1 MKAFRSFCRLLLL
14 SALALPL
21 SGLDLPPNRV
31 LTLNG
36 TSSFVDIPSS
46 AGLQNATE
54 LTIGVWLNP
63 SSQSGLFVGKTDG
76 QSGQSQRSYQ
86 IAWQSSGTLVVDVFW
101 EVVGGKPDFA
111 TLATPVPANRWTHV
125 AVAFSSALGSLQV
138 FTNGVLATADLTL
151 AGRTLR
157 QTSLPVTLGRIAGS
171 ANTYAKGSL
180 DELRIWNRA
189 LSATEILAEFHC
201 PSSGDP
207 SLKGYW
213 NFDDGTALDLTGNG
227 NGSLQGGASIGLIAG
242 EDVIH
247 ADCDQ
252 PRPATATAQV
262 VNGFVV
268 GATITDGGYGYTNT
282 PLVTITGGGGSGAT
296 ATSTMVNGVVTGI
309 TIVTAGTGYTGT
321 PSLVIEP
328 PPYPPEQAK
337 GTATLVNGFVT
348 GVTITEGGHGYGD
361 TPPPVHLL
369 GGGGTGAKAVATVVN
384 GVVTGIT
391 VTDPGSGYTTLP
403 RVLIAAPPGLPSL
416 SIDVSQVR
424 VVLRL
429 LSGYT
434 YQLQTTTEF
443 AGWTNIGSP
452 FLATEETMT
461 QVFEVTGSTQTFRV
475 VQVP

>member
-1 MKAFRSFCRLLLL
+1 MFL
-14 SALALPL
+14 SLWASPL
-21 SGLDLPPNRV
+21 SGQGVPPNQV

-36 TSSFVDIPSS
+36 ATAYVDIPSH
-46 AGLQNATE
+46 AGLQNPTAM
-54 LTIGVWLNP
+54 TIGVWLNP
-63 SSQSGLFVGKTDG
+63 ASQNGLFVGKTDG

-101 EVVGGKPDFA
+101 QVVGGKPDFT

-125 AVAFSSALGSLQV
+125 AVAFSSSLGSLQV

-151 AGRTLR
+151 TGRTLR
-157 QTSLPVTLGRIAGS
+157 QTSLPLTLGRIAGS

-189 LSATEILAEFHC
+189 LAAAEILAEFHC
-201 PSSGDP
+201 PSAGDS
-207 SLKGYW
+207 SLKGHW

-227 NGSLQGGASIGLIAG
+227 NGSLQGGASIGLLAG
-242 EDVIH
+242 GDVIH
-247 ADCDQ
+247 AGCDQ
-252 PRPATATAQV
+252 PRPATATVQV

-268 GATITDGGYGYTNT
+268 GAIITDGGYGYTNR
-282 PLVTITGGGGSGAT
+282 PVVTITGGGGTGAT
-296 ATSTMVNGVVTGI
+296 ATATVVNGVVTGI

-384 GVVTGIT
+384 GAVTGIT

-416 SIDVSQVR
+416 SVEVTQVK
-424 VVLRL
+424 VILHL
-429 LSGYT
+429 IPGYN
-434 YQLQTTTEF
+434 YQLQTTTDF
-443 AGWTNIGSP
+443 TAWTNVGSP
-452 FLATEETMT
+452 FLATEETLT
-461 QVFEVTGSTQTFRV
+461 QVFEVTGSTQVFKV